1 MKHTLM
7 ILAAAGMFAG
17 CSPEMASTSRV
28 LGDVSYGQAF
38 AAGKQVMSNFFPV
51 ASANLHSGVI
61 TSRPKP
67 ITLRSERL
75 VTGLVLVGMAGSPAR
90 RIATLKLRRSR
101 GSVIA
106 FASVEIQRQDSAVHR
121 QRGADLE
128 NYDSVPNMTP
138 ADLEAASSPGQNEM
152 WRTCRHD
159 RAMEERIL
167 SAVYAALNPARK

>member
-1 MKHTLM
+1 MKHTLI
-7 ILAAAGMFAG
+7 ILAAVGMFAG
-17 CSPEMASTSRV
+17 CSQEIASSSRV

-38 AAGKQVMSNFFPV
+38 ATGKQVMSNFFPV
-51 ASANLHSGVI
+51 ASADLHSGVI

-67 ITLRSERL
+67 VTLRSERL
-75 VTGLVLVGMAGSPAR
+75 VTGLVGMAGSPAR

-101 GSVIA
+101 GTVIA
-106 FASVEIQRQDSAVHR
+106 FASVEIQRQDSAAYR

-128 NYDSVPNMTP
+128 NYDSVPNVTP
-138 ADLEAASSPGQNEM
+138 ADLEAASTPGQNEL

>member
-1 MKHTLM
+1 MKHTLI

-28 LGDVSYGQAF
+28 LGDVSYDQAF

-51 ASANLHSGVI
+51 ASADLHSGVI
-61 TSRPKP
+61 TSRPKSVK
-67 ITLRSERL
+67 LRSERL
-75 VTGLVLVGMAGSPAR
+75 LTSLVGMAGSPAR
-90 RIATLKLRRSR
+90 RIATLKLRQSR
-101 GSVIA
+101 GTVIA

-128 NYDSVPNMTP
+128 NYDSVPNETP
-138 ADLEAASSPGQNEM
+138 ADLEAASSPGQNEL
-152 WRTCRHD
+152 WRTCSHD

-167 SAVYAALNPARK
+167 SAVYARLNPAPK